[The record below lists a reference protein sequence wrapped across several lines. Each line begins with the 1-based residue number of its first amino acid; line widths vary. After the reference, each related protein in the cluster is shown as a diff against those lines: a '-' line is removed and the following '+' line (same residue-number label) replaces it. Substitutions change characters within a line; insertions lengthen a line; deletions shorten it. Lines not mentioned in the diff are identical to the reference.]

1 MWRKLRISSLYAGG
15 EQMERWHC
23 GYYNIVI
30 FLGNFLQIPLLI
42 KLCKAYC
49 LIKFMKFF
57 TSDKVV
63 EFYEMEK
70 SHNLDRRW

>member
-30 FLGNFLQIPLLI
+30 FLGNTAHKTLQSLL
-42 KLCKAYC
+42 
-49 LIKFMKFF
+49 
-57 TSDKVV
+57 
-63 EFYEMEK
+63 
-70 SHNLDRRW
+70 SH